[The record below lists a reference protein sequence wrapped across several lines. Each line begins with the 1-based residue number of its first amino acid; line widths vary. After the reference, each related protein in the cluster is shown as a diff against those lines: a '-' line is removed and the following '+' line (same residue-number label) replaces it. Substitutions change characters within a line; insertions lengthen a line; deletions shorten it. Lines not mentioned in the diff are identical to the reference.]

1 MPSGGAT
8 TVVTGI
14 VIAPS
19 GGAGG
24 TVSVGLVIQPGEAGA
39 TGEAGDTGTSQG
51 GTGPCGGHVCG
62 SIISLGGS
70 AGNAG
75 AKP

>member
-8 TVVTGI
+8 TIVTGI
-14 VIAPS
+14 VVVPS
-19 GGAGG
+19 GGTGG
-24 TVSVGLVIQPGEAGA
+24 AVSVGLVIQPGAA
-39 TGEAGDTGTSQG
+39 GEAGEAGTSQG